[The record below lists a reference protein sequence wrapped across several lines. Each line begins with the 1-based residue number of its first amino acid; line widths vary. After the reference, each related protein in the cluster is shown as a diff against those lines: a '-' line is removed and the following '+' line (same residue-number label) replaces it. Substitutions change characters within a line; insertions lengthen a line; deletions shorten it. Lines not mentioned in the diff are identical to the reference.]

1 MHVCLIA
8 QFSSVTQLCRTL
20 CDPMDCGT
28 SGFPVHHQLL
38 ELAQTHVH
46 QVGDSQLCPTLCEPM
61 DCSRPGSSVHG
72 DYPGKKTGVGCHTLL
87 QGIYSSQ
94 RSNHGLL
101 HCSQRQDFNSG
112 SISSEPI
119 FISTK

>member
-8 QFSSVTQLCRTL
+8 QFSSVIQLCRTL
-20 CDPMDCGT
+20 CDPMDCGM

-61 DCSRPGSSVHG
+61 HCSRPGSSVHG

-87 QGIYSSQ
+87 HGIYSSQ
-94 RSNHGLL
+94 RSNQGLL
-101 HCSQRQDFNSG
+101 HCRQRQDSNSG